1 MSQENVEFVRK
12 PLRVRA
18 QSSRTLDQR
27 LALRFPWLGD
37 ANVRL
42 LDRLRP
48 RSRLRQAVVWR
59 TARLA
64 VEAYNRRDLDANLIG
79 FPPELEYYPARDIV
93 EAGLVEPCY
102 RGPEGYRQYVA
113 TWTEVWGESDYLER
127 VEVID
132 TGERIVLLAT
142 APMRAQAS
150 GVPLTEAYA
159 MVSTFKDGRA
169 VRIEEYFD
177 HAKALEAVGLS
188 E

>member
-1 MSQENVEFVRK
+1 VEVVRK
-12 PLRVRA
+12 PLRVRE

-27 LALRFPWLGD
+27 FLLRFPRMGG
-37 ANVRL
+37 ANLRL
-42 LDRLRP
+42 IDKLPP
-48 RSRLRQAVVWR
+48 RSRLRQAAVR
-59 TARLA
+59 RGARLA

-79 FPPELEYYPARDIV
+79 FPPGLDYYPARELV

-113 TWTEVWGESDYLER
+113 AWTEVWGESDYLER

-132 TGERIVLLAT
+132 TGDRILLLAT

-150 GVPLTEAYA
+150 GIPLTESYA

-169 VRIEEYFD
+169 VRINEYFN
-177 HAKALEAVGLS
+177 HAEALEAVGLS

>member
-42 LDRLRP
+42 IDRLRP

-59 TARLA
+59 AARLA

-79 FPPELEYYPARDIV
+79 FPPELEYHPARDIV

-102 RGPEGYRQYVA
+102 RGPKGYRQYVA
-113 TWTEVWGESDYLER
+113 AWTEVWGKSDYLER

-132 TGERIVLLAT
+132 TGDRIVLLAS
-142 APMRAQAS
+142 APMRAQGS
-150 GVPLTEAYA
+150 GVPLTESYA
-159 MVSTFKDGRA
+159 LLSTFKDGRA
-169 VRIEEYFD
+169 VRIDEYFN
-177 HAKALEAVGLS
+177 HAEALEAVGLS